1 MSITSRSG
9 LTVAIVAAL
18 VLLPN
23 LGGPP
28 LWDDDEPRNAA
39 CSLAMHRTGD
49 WVVPTFN
56 GRLRVE
62 KPVLVNWLHLAGFA
76 VAGVNETG
84 VRLASALLTIGTCLL
99 TLHIS
104 QALFRPE
111 VGLWA
116 GLAMATCL
124 WTGVSGRAATPDA
137 PLVFCT
143 TLALWLFVRGAR
155 IPTADGTG
163 WRNGAVHLPVG
174 AAVGVGVACGLA
186 VLAKGPVGLMLPLV
200 GLSGF
205 CWWQA
210 AVDPGREGGRL
221 AQLAT
226 AFVAACRGLRLH
238 VVMATAAAVSLPWYV
253 LVTIRTGGVWLHD
266 FLLVHNVGRFATP
279 MEGHSGSVILY
290 YPAIVLIGMFPW
302 SMASA
307 LIAAHVRRT
316 VRSGADASDTVGMR
330 LALCWIAAWVVPFSL
345 AGTKLPGYVWPAY
358 PAIAA
363 AVGLFV
369 ADWIRRPSMTTDG
382 WMRWAWSF
390 LAASG
395 IAIGVGLPLVTH
407 RIAPGAEWLGLVGI
421 VPVFGAAIAW
431 ACQSLSSRRAAATA
445 WAATAC
451 CTVGLLL
458 AVGPACVG
466 HVGGTRQLLA
476 ALPVDGAAALP
487 IASFGAPASTV
498 FYAGRVT
505 SADTVPQL
513 QHPTEAAAFVAAHPG
528 GHIVVHAQFE
538 DQVTA
543 VLPDTYGVLRSAN
556 SFPSFHEVLLIGP
569 KSGAG
574 PARLASEDTGRPPR
588 R

>member
-99 TLHIS
+99 TLRIS

-163 WRNGAVHLPVG
+163 WRNGAVYLPVG

-200 GLSGF
+200 GLGGF

-226 AFVAACRGLRLH
+226 AFAAACRGLRLH

-279 MEGHSGSVILY
+279 MEGHSGSAILY

-307 LIAAHVRRT
+307 LIAAHARRT
-316 VRSGADASDTVGMR
+316 VRSGADTSDTVGMR

-369 ADWIRRPSMTTDG
+369 ADWIRQPAGATDG

-395 IAIGVGLPLVTH
+395 IAIGIGVPIVTH
-407 RIAPGAEWLGLVGI
+407 SIAPGAEWLGLVGL
-421 VPVFGAAIAW
+421 VPVFGA
-431 ACQSLSSRRAAATA
+431 
-445 WAATAC
+445 
-451 CTVGLLL
+451 
-458 AVGPACVG
+458 
-466 HVGGTRQLLA
+466 
-476 ALPVDGAAALP
+476 
-487 IASFGAPASTV
+487 
-498 FYAGRVT
+498 
-505 SADTVPQL
+505 
-513 QHPTEAAAFVAAHPG
+513 
-528 GHIVVHAQFE
+528 
-538 DQVTA
+538 
-543 VLPDTYGVLRSAN
+543 
-556 SFPSFHEVLLIGP
+556 
-569 KSGAG
+569 
-574 PARLASEDTGRPPR
+574 
-588 R
+588 

>member
-163 WRNGAVHLPVG
+163 WRN
-174 AAVGVGVACGLA
+174 ACE
-186 VLAKGPVGLMLPLV
+186 
-200 GLSGF
+200 S
-205 CWWQA
+205 
-210 AVDPGREGGRL
+210 
-221 AQLAT
+221 
-226 AFVAACRGLRLH
+226 
-238 VVMATAAAVSLPWYV
+238 
-253 LVTIRTGGVWLHD
+253 
-266 FLLVHNVGRFATP
+266 
-279 MEGHSGSVILY
+279 
-290 YPAIVLIGMFPW
+290 
-302 SMASA
+302 
-307 LIAAHVRRT
+307 
-316 VRSGADASDTVGMR
+316 
-330 LALCWIAAWVVPFSL
+330 
-345 AGTKLPGYVWPAY
+345 
-358 PAIAA
+358 
-363 AVGLFV
+363 
-369 ADWIRRPSMTTDG
+369 
-382 WMRWAWSF
+382 
-390 LAASG
+390 
-395 IAIGVGLPLVTH
+395 
-407 RIAPGAEWLGLVGI
+407 
-421 VPVFGAAIAW
+421 
-431 ACQSLSSRRAAATA
+431 
-445 WAATAC
+445 
-451 CTVGLLL
+451 
-458 AVGPACVG
+458 
-466 HVGGTRQLLA
+466 
-476 ALPVDGAAALP
+476 
-487 IASFGAPASTV
+487 
-498 FYAGRVT
+498 
-505 SADTVPQL
+505 
-513 QHPTEAAAFVAAHPG
+513 
-528 GHIVVHAQFE
+528 
-538 DQVTA
+538 
-543 VLPDTYGVLRSAN
+543 
-556 SFPSFHEVLLIGP
+556 
-569 KSGAG
+569 
-574 PARLASEDTGRPPR
+574 
-588 R
+588 

>member
-1 MSITSRSG
+1 MNLRAHQLLVERRAGTLEEGGKGVGERSRSLGRIRAPTTRLLPPPSRRSTEVERTLAHGLTRAWPASYSPAPVQPPRHGHVPQVRTPGIRAFAMSITSRSG

-345 AGTKLPGYVWPAY
+345 AGTKLPAC
-358 PAIAA
+358 AIR
-363 AVGLFV
+363 V
-369 ADWIRRPSMTTDG
+369 IS
-382 WMRWAWSF
+382 
-390 LAASG
+390 
-395 IAIGVGLPLVTH
+395 
-407 RIAPGAEWLGLVGI
+407 
-421 VPVFGAAIAW
+421 
-431 ACQSLSSRRAAATA
+431 AT
-445 WAATAC
+445 
-451 CTVGLLL
+451 
-458 AVGPACVG
+458 
-466 HVGGTRQLLA
+466 
-476 ALPVDGAAALP
+476 
-487 IASFGAPASTV
+487 
-498 FYAGRVT
+498 
-505 SADTVPQL
+505 
-513 QHPTEAAAFVAAHPG
+513 
-528 GHIVVHAQFE
+528 
-538 DQVTA
+538 
-543 VLPDTYGVLRSAN
+543 
-556 SFPSFHEVLLIGP
+556 
-569 KSGAG
+569 
-574 PARLASEDTGRPPR
+574 
-588 R
+588 